1 MTDKILV
8 FTTAASKDEAHQIGH
23 ALVERFLAAC
33 VNVVPR
39 VQSIYRWEGKIEEA
53 EEWLLVIKTTR
64 DAFSHVRAAILELH
78 SYQTPECVSISIDD
92 GSPEYL
98 GWIGQSIK

>member
-8 FTTAASKDEAHQIGH
+8 LTTAGSKDEARKIGH

-53 EEWLLVIKTTR
+53 EEWLLVIKTTH
-64 DAFSHVRAAILELH
+64 DAFSRVQTAILELH

-92 GSPEYL
+92 GSTEYL
-98 GWIGQSIK
+98 GWIGQSVK